1 MSHPRDIEYITKMIP
16 NITEDTIEKQKAL
29 QVGNCLALG
38 SGFKIPIIARLE
50 LPNPMPQSS
59 SCDVVE
65 KWTSN

>member
-29 QVGNCLALG
+29 QVGHCLAFG
-38 SGFKIPIIARLE
+38 NGFKIPIIVKLDM
-50 LPNPMPQSS
+50 PDPVPQSS

-65 KWTSN
+65 KWSN